1 MYIIQS
7 IITSQKFTAMINR
20 NNISCFDVRVVF
32 SILAIVLF
40 TAVNA
45 MADTRVWTGGGD
57 NANVSNPD
65 NWLNSSAPGNGDAWE
80 FGAVGLSG
88 YNITNDYGSGTY
100 NSGITFTEAATGSYT
115 ISPNWTCQTGDIVNN
130 SSYPQF
136 VSLGHELHNSIT
148 INAANGDLTFS
159 QNNSI
164 NLNGHNLTIDG
175 GHNTTISLYIS
186 SNGSIVKNGAGTLEL
201 YNCGYTGDVTI
212 NSGTLI
218 ARGQSIGD
226 PGAQKTVL
234 INKGASIE
242 LAVHDIWGQASYRS
256 PALIIVDGGTI
267 YNSVPSD
274 GVNGWFNTLNYLT
287 LKNGGNII
295 DNSGHFEWLSYQLVG
310 ECNVIADSK
319 LEANQIS
326 TISIG
331 NVGDNNGVIPNGVN
345 FNVADVTK
353 DNSTDLLISARLRNG
368 KYAVGNFTKSG
379 AGTMELT
386 AVNDM
391 TGAVTISEGTLK
403 LSGNGTL
410 GYGAVTNNAALEF
423 AYETDETVD
432 KYISGTGE
440 VIKSGSGALLLNNG
454 ANSYTG
460 NVTINEGTFKA
471 VAGSFGNKDVEKT
484 ITVNKG
490 AAVEFSSHDVFGI
503 DSARSPVKI
512 IVDGG
517 TISNAPGWFNT
528 LNILTLKNGGKI
540 IDNTGH
546 NGWLSFQLVGEC
558 NVTADSPLAA
568 DQISTIAIGTEG
580 EYNGISTNNVNF
592 NVADVTGN
600 SSTDLLVS
608 ARLRNAYVQGGGSFT
623 KSGAGTMEL
632 TNFNDISGA
641 VTISEGTLKL
651 SGNGTLGYGAV
662 TNNAT
667 LEFAYDSDQTTVDN
681 VISGTGELVKS
692 GTGALTL
699 THISDF
705 TGSTTVKSGA
715 LNLTSAQTLF
725 NLSGGSLNDDGTVA
739 VAAALDA
746 SNQALTLSNSKTSQF
761 VGSIK
766 AQSISKTG
774 SGVLQLFASDS
785 DSPITASESFV
796 VNAGELDFKGYFEGN
811 IEVINGAVFSP
822 GNSVGEA
829 NLTGSISFTSA
840 AAASNGVALFEFG
853 EYTGDDV
860 NHDTFVL
867 GSDNLFIADDG
878 VIRLLFESEDSAAQ
892 WATKDKEYKL
902 VTNGG
907 FSNDDYSPWLSNY
920 TDWFKLT
927 GKDDSLYLVGQRS
940 APEPGSGVP
949 EPSTWALLALGVVVL
964 FLRKRK
970 N

>member
-1 MYIIQS
+1 M
-7 IITSQKFTAMINR
+7 
-20 NNISCFDVRVVF
+20 NNHYRILSFEVRVVF

-40 TAVNA
+40 ISANT
-45 MADTRVWTGGGD
+45 MADTKVWTGGGE
-57 NANVSNPD
+57 NANISNPA
-65 NWLNSSAPGNGDAWE
+65 NWSGGTAPAGGDAWE
-80 FGAVGLSG
+80 FGAVGSSG
-88 YNITNDYGSGTY
+88 YNITNDYGAGTF

-115 ISPNWTCQTGDIVNN
+115 ISPNWTCQTGDIVNY
-130 SSYPQF
+130 SSYPQY

-148 INAANGDLTFS
+148 INAANGDITLS
-159 QNNSI
+159 QNNTI
-164 NLNGHNLTIDG
+164 NLHGNNLTIDG

-201 YNCGYTGDVTI
+201 YNSSYTGDVTI

-242 LAVHDIWGQASYRS
+242 LASHDIWGQASYRS

-319 LEANQIS
+319 LEPNQIS

-345 FNVADVTK
+345 FNVADVTQDK
-353 DNSTDLLISARLRNG
+353 STDLLISARLRNG
-368 KYAVGNFTKSG
+368 KYAVGNFTKTG

-391 TGAVTISEGTLK
+391 TGAITISEGTLK
-403 LSGNGTL
+403 LSGSGTL
-410 GYGAVTNNAALEF
+410 GSGAVTNNAALEF

-432 KYISGTGE
+432 KLISGTGE
-440 VIKSGSGALLLNNG
+440 VIKSGSGALLLNNSN
-454 ANSYTG
+454 NSYTG

-471 VAGSFGNKDVEKT
+471 IVGSFGNKEVDKT

-490 AAVEFSSHDVFGI
+490 ATIEFSSHDVFGI
-503 DSARSPVKI
+503 DSARSPVNI

-517 TISNAPGWFNT
+517 AICNAPGWFNT
-528 LNILTLKNGGKI
+528 LNLLTLKNGGKI

-558 NVTADSPLAA
+558 NVTADAPLAA

-580 EYNGISTNNVNF
+580 EFNGISPNKVKF

-600 SSTDLLVS
+600 NSTDLLVS

-651 SGNGTLGYGAV
+651 SGNGTLGYGSV

-681 VISGTGELVKS
+681 AISGTGKLIKS

-699 THISDF
+699 TNISGF

-739 VAAALDA
+739 VTAAVDA
-746 SNQALTLSNSKTSQF
+746 SGQALTLSNSETSQF
-761 VGSIK
+761 IGTIK
-766 AQSISKTG
+766 AQSMTKSG

-785 DSPITASESFV
+785 NSPITVSESFV

-829 NLTGSISFTSA
+829 NIAGNISFTSA
-840 AAASNGVALFEFG
+840 AASSNGVALFEFG
-853 EYTGDDV
+853 EYTGEDV

-907 FSNDDYSPWLSNY
+907 FSNDDYSTWLSNY

-927 GKDDSLYLVGQRS
+927 GKDDGLYLVGQRS

-949 EPSTWALLALGVVVL
+949 EPSTWALLILGSAGL
-964 FLRKRK
+964 LYMKKRK
-970 N
+970 